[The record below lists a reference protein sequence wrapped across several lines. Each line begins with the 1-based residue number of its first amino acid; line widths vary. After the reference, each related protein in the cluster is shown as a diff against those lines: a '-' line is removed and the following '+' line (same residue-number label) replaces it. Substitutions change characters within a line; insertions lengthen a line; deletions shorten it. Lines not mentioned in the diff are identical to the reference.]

1 MREASSVINVGVIG
15 CGHWG
20 PNHVRVFS
28 QLTGSRTVACSDLD
42 TRRIEA
48 VRSLFPEVTGH
59 TDYHELLARPDVHA
73 VVIAAPTRFHAAI
86 VRDSLNAGK
95 HVLCEKPLCVEPSD
109 AAALAELAKQR
120 GLILMVGHVFLFN
133 AGIVK
138 LKDLLAQQAHGQLRY
153 LRATRT
159 NLGPIRSDVNSVYD
173 LATHDIAIFNWLLG
187 TAPEAVSAVGGRF
200 LQPTIEDVAFVSLR
214 YPGNILANVQVSWLD
229 PKKVREIVVVGDRKM
244 YVWDELAPAGPV
256 AIYDKGVDR
265 PPNYEDYGQFQLL
278 TREGDLTIPKIKM
291 EEPLKAQNRFFLQ
304 AIRSGKLELND
315 GAFSTDVVRV
325 LEAIRRSLAADGAM
339 TPVPTL

>member
-1 MREASSVINVGVIG
+1 MSDSPSIIQVGVIG

-28 QLTGSRTVACSDLD
+28 QLPGSRTLACADLD
-42 TRRIEA
+42 PRRIEA
-48 VRSLFPEVTGH
+48 IRSLYPEVTGYA
-59 TDYHELLARPDVHA
+59 DYRELLGREDIQA
-73 VVIAAPTRFHAAI
+73 VVVAAPTRFHSAI
-86 VRDSLNAGK
+86 VRDALNAGK
-95 HVLCEKPLCVEPSD
+95 HVLCEKPLCVEPAD
-109 AAALAELAKQR
+109 AAELTELARSR
-120 GLILMVGHVFLFN
+120 GRILMVGHVFLFN

-138 LKDLLAQQAHGQLRY
+138 LKELLALNAHGQLRY

-187 TAPEAVSAVGGRF
+187 STPESVSAVGGRF
-200 LQPTIEDVAFVSLR
+200 LQATIEDVAFVSLR
-214 YPGNILANVQVSWLD
+214 YPGNILANVLVSWLD

-256 AIYDKGVDR
+256 SIYDKGVDR
-265 PPNYEDYGQFQLL
+265 PQNYEDYGQFQLL

-291 EEPLKAQNRFFLQ
+291 EEPLKVQGRYFLQ
-304 AIRSGKLELND
+304 SIRSGALTMND
-315 GAFSTDVVRV
+315 GEFATGVVRV
-325 LEAIRRSLAADGAM
+325 LEAIRRSLLADGAM
-339 TPVPTL
+339 TPVPSA

>member
-1 MREASSVINVGVIG
+1 MIESTTVIQVGVIG

-20 PNHVRVFS
+20 PNHVRTFS
-28 QLTGSRTVACSDLD
+28 QLAGSRTVACADLD
-42 TRRIEA
+42 VRRIEA
-48 VRSLFPEVTGH
+48 VRTQFPEVVGY
-59 TDYHELLARPDVHA
+59 TDYHEMLARPDLHA
-73 VVIAAPTRFHAAI
+73 VVIAAPTKYHATI
-86 VRDSLNAGK
+86 VRDALNAGK
-95 HVLCEKPLCVEPSD
+95 HVLCEKPLCVEPAD
-109 AAALAELAKQR
+109 AAELAALAIQR

-138 LKDLLAQQAHGQLRY
+138 LKELLAQNLHGPLRY

-229 PKKVREIVVVGDRKM
+229 PKKVREIVVVGDSKM

-256 AIYDKGVDR
+256 AIYDKGVAR
-265 PPNYEDYGQFQLL
+265 PQNYEDYGQFQLL

-291 EEPLKAQNRFFLQ
+291 EEPLKAQNRYFLQ
-304 AIRSGKLELND
+304 SIRAGKLSMND
-315 GAFSTDVVRV
+315 GAFATDVVRV
-325 LEAIRRSLAADGAM
+325 LEGIRRSLAADGAM
-339 TPVPTL
+339 TPVPTV